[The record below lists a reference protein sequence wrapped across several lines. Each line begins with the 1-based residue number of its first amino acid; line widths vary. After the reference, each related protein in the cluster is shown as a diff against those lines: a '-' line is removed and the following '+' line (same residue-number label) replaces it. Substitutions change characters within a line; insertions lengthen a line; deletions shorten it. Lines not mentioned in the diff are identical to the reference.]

1 MSNLFNVFVEPAKV
15 FAELKDKP
23 TFLAPTLVLALLTAA
38 SAFAY
43 FFTVDPEWFMNNQL
57 AQMSAQ
63 MSAAEVEQAKAFLP
77 GARTSAYIAV
87 PSMLIVLAVVYALM
101 GLYYLLA
108 GKVTGNPVSFR
119 QGLAITAW
127 SSLPVA
133 LGALVA
139 IVAVFTSSPQSTFE
153 SMQLLNVDPL
163 LVQLPMDHPWSR
175 LAKAFSLL
183 NFWAWF
189 LAALCWKTWFR
200 TGWGQAV
207 FVVILPSLVIYGG
220 MAALAAF

>member
-1 MSNLFNVFVEPAKV
+1 LNAFAAAMAITVILTWARVFWPHPRLGVPGQAV
-15 FAELKDKP
+15 FGDYI
-23 TFLAPTLVLALLTAA
+23 TQNIMLAFFTLVAFQRARQSSGRWGRIAWSLL
-38 SAFAY
+38 
-43 FFTVDPEWFMNNQL
+43 V
-57 AQMSAQ
+57 
-63 MSAAEVEQAKAFLP
+63 
-77 GARTSAYIAV
+77 
-87 PSMLIVLAVVYALM
+87 VLAVVYALM

-163 LVQLPMDHPWSR
+163 LVQLPIDHPWSR
-175 LAKAFSLL
+175 LAKSFSLL

>member
-1 MSNLFNVFVEPAKV
+1 MSNLINIFIEPGKV
-15 FAELKDKP
+15 FAQLKEKP
-23 TFLAPTLVLALLTAA
+23 TFLAPALVLAGLTAV
-38 SAFAY
+38 SAVAY
-43 FFTVDPEWFMNNQL
+43 FFTVDPEWFMSHQL
-57 AQMSAQ
+57 AQVGAQMSA
-63 MSAAEVEQAKAFLP
+63 SELEQAKAFLP

-87 PSMLIVLAVVYALM
+87 PSMLIVLTIVYALM

-108 GKVTGNPVSFR
+108 GKVTGNAVSFR

-127 SSLPVA
+127 SSMPVA

-163 LVQLPMDHPWSR
+163 LVQLPMEHPWSR

-200 TGWGQAV
+200 TGWGQAL
-207 FVVILPSLVIYGG
+207 FVVILPSLVIYGA
-220 MAALAAF
+220 MAAFAAF